1 MPEKKNI
8 LFFRDP
14 SPTDQCFAFL
24 FKDGNQINF
33 LNPQA
38 FPIFPL
44 PTMAAVG
51 GNRLIDQNSQLAPWT
66 GIGNWY
72 LCSRF
77 FTHFVNCILN
87 WFRNHFNSTSS
98 KIKGWADR
106 KDCRNSVWITIKS
119 FKRDVVSAIRP
130 KWMHCLCPISLTLSE
145 TLDNILLILASCCT
159 RNCKL

>member
-1 MPEKKNI
+1 MFLQLAHLQVFQI
-8 LFFRDP
+8 LFMDP
-14 SPTDQCFAFL
+14 SLTDQRLAFWL
-24 FKDGNQINF
+24 KDGNQINF
-33 LNPQA
+33 SNRQA
-38 FPIFPL
+38 FPIFLL
-44 PTMAAVG
+44 PTMPAVG
-51 GNRLIDQNSQLAPWT
+51 GNQLIDQNSQLAPWT

-119 FKRDVVSAIRP
+119 FKRE
-130 KWMHCLCPISLTLSE
+130 TLSQRFGQNE
-145 TLDNILLILASCCT
+145 CT
-159 RNCKL
+159 VSVPSLSHSLKHLTTFFWY